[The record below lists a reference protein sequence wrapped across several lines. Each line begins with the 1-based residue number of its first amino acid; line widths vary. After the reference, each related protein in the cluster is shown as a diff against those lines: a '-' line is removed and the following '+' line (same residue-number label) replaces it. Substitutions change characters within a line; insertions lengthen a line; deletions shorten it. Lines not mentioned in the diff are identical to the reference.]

1 MENTAVISR
10 NPEPRYEDYRLFMP
24 AACED
29 EKFAST
35 YLDKATSAKEI
46 LFGIFQDTA
55 DHLPSKFKTP
65 QWSAYEAAKELETA
79 IRGQWAV
86 FYNKRVEVAKAA
98 YLASKESA

>member
-24 AACED
+24 AACAD
-29 EKFAST
+29 EKFAAT

-55 DHLPSKFKTP
+55 EHLPNKFKTT
-65 QWSAYEAAKELETA
+65 QWIAYEAAKELETA
-79 IRGQWAV
+79 IRGQWAM
-86 FYNKRVEVAKAA
+86 FYRKRVAVAKAA